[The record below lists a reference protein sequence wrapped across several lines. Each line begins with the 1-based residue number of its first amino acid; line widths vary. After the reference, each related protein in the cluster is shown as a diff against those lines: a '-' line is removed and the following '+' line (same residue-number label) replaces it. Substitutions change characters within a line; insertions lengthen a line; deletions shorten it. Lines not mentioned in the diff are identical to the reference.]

1 MQRPYIRKEVVIIDE
16 IRKEIGRELEHPL
29 RKCASAAIVEN
40 VFAGT
45 HTEDLSLYK
54 EYGEYLGKLLIENA
68 LDALDVKPADIQ
80 SYGKAA
86 VTGLAG
92 EQEHGSALLHMGFD
106 APVREILGDTLSII
120 PSSEKSAPAGHSID
134 VPLHSKRAVK
144 VRTHYDAM
152 EVYVDDAPRPD
163 EIMIILCVTTGPRPF
178 ARVGGLLLDQVKNMD
193 GIS

>member
-16 IRKEIGRELEHPL
+16 IRKEIGRELEQPL
-29 RKCASAAIVEN
+29 RKCASIAIVEN

-54 EYGEYLGKLLIENA
+54 EYGKYLGRLLMENSLEVLQAEPSEIE
-68 LDALDVKPADIQ
+68 

-86 VTGLAG
+86 VTGLGG

-106 APVREILGDTLSII
+106 EPVREILGDTLSII
-120 PSSEKSAPAGHSID
+120 PSSEKAAPAGHSID

-152 EVYVDDAPRPD
+152 EVYVEDAPRPD
-163 EIMIILCVTTGPRPF
+163 EIMVVLCVTTGPRPF

>member
-1 MQRPYIRKEVVIIDE
+1 MLKPYIRKEVVIVDE
-16 IRKEIGRELEHPL
+16 VRKEIGKTLDHPL
-29 RKCASAAIVEN
+29 RKCASVAIVEN

-45 HTEDLSLYK
+45 HTQDLSLYK
-54 EYGEYLGKLLIENA
+54 EYGEYLGRLLIENA
-68 LDALDVKPADIQ
+68 LETLAVEPSEIQ

-86 VTGLAG
+86 VTGVGG
-92 EQEHGSALLHMGFD
+92 EQEHGAALLHMGFD
-106 APVREILGDTLSII
+106 APVREILTDTLSII
-120 PSSEKSAPAGHSID
+120 PSSEKVAPPGHSID

-152 EVYVDDAPRPD
+152 EVYVEDAPRAD

>member
-16 IRKEIGRELEHPL
+16 VRKEIGRELEHPL

-54 EYGEYLGKLLIENA
+54 EYGEYLGKLLIEKA
-68 LDALDVKPADIQ
+68 LDALDAKPADIQ
-80 SYGKAA
+80 SYGKAV

-106 APVREILGDTLSII
+106 APVRKILGDTFSII

-163 EIMIILCVTTGPRPF
+163 EIMIILCVTTGSRPF

>member
-1 MQRPYIRKEVVIIDE
+1 MMKPNIRKEVVIIDE
-16 IRKEIGRELEHPL
+16 VREEIGKKVEHPL
-29 RKCASAAIVEN
+29 HKCASVAIVEN

-54 EYGEYLGKLLIENA
+54 EYGEYLGKVLLENA
-68 LDALDVKPADIQ
+68 LEALGAQPEDIE

-86 VTGLAG
+86 VIGIRG
-92 EQEHGSALLHMGFD
+92 EQEHGSALLHLGFD
-106 APVREILGDTLSII
+106 APIREMLKETYSII
-120 PSSEKSAPAGHSID
+120 PSSEKCAPAGHSID
-134 VPLHSKRAVK
+134 VPLHSKMAVK

-152 EVYVDDAPRPD
+152 EVYVEDAPHPD
-163 EIMIILCVTTGPRPF
+163 EIMIVLCVTTGPRPF